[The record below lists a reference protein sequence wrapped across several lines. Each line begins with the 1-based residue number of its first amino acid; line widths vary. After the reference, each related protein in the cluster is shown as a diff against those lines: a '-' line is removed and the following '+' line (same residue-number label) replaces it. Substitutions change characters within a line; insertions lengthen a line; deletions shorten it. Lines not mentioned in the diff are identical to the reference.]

1 MARKNFKHS
10 KGFTLIEIMIALG
23 LVSGLMLAV
32 QQMISTGQKG
42 AKKISQ
48 DIEQASL
55 SNTIIDTM
63 RAKNSCEY
71 VLGGV
76 NLAVAAA
83 AVNANA
89 GASLVRPITKV
100 IMNGAVPS
108 YIEIARVSATAG
120 VAADPKYGAGS
131 NGAIYINSIKLW
143 KYVAGAPTTPGDAYL
158 NVSFTRVDNGRQMS
172 RDVHLTIYDKNN
184 NGTFDEGTDVCYS
197 SQDFY
202 VDASCRAL
210 GGTTDLLDNSL
221 CKGLHLFEV
230 SGTSDALTLN
240 GNLVVQADPA
250 DPATA
255 PGKITA
261 ADDITTA
268 KNFVGNMLHL
278 NTGNLLEMVAGTS
291 TGAGPNIK
299 LDSGAG
305 AGVNAAATTFNKQD
319 GTAGTAV
326 TINGTSTLNGNTTIT
341 GVTNVTGATTING
354 TTKINGDTTITG
366 VAKVEA
372 ISPVININAA
382 TTTFNQ
388 QSGALSGANVVVNGN
403 LTVPSGAA
411 VPGFMILNRTAE
423 EIGSAETNVT
433 RVVNKDWVYKL
444 LTANLANN
452 LSPSQK
458 DAIVQYVLQQSALAG
473 WLTLKNNINGSI
485 RLLSSGAQTCGAGES
500 VVGITWVP
508 STSTATAQFSDLS
521 YKCAAPAVNNCSA
534 SGVCSTVYTN
544 SSYCLVGGANCISNV
559 KYDVW
564 GVCYWSTSIGGLYA
578 GSDPTHGNMAIC
590 PANYFA
596 VGTGWN
602 GSFAVPYCCPSA
614 NR

>member
-1 MARKNFKHS
+1 MRRIMARKNFKHS

-76 NLAVAAA
+76 SLATAAA
-83 AVNANA
+83 A
-89 GASLVRPITKV
+89 GAAKDGAPLVRPITKV
-100 IMNGAVPS
+100 IMNGTTPS
-108 YIEIARVSATAG
+108 YIEIAKVSTTTG
-120 VAADPKYGAGS
+120 VAADPKYGTGS
-131 NGAIYINSIKLW
+131 NGAIYIDGIKLW
-143 KYVAGAPTTPGDAYL
+143 KYVAGSTTTPGDAYL
-158 NVSFTRVDNGRQMS
+158 NVSFTRVDNGKQMS
-172 RDVHLTIYDKNN
+172 RDIHLTLYDKNN
-184 NGTFDEGTDVCYS
+184 NGTFDEGIDICYS

-202 VDASCRAL
+202 VDAACGSL
-210 GGTTDLLDNSL
+210 GGTVEDLQNKSL

-250 DPATA
+250 SPATA

-261 ADDITTA
+261 ANDITTA
-268 KNFVGNMLHL
+268 TNFVGNMLHL
-278 NTGNLLEMVAGTS
+278 NTGNLLEMVAGTG

-305 AGVNAAATTFNKQD
+305 ASINSASTFFNKQD

-326 TINGTSTLNGNTTIT
+326 TINGTSTLNGDTTIT
-341 GVTNVTGATTING
+341 GVTKVTGATTILG
-354 TTKINGDTTITG
+354 TTAITGDTTIRGT
-366 VAKVEA
+366 AKVDLVAPA
-372 ISPVININAA
+372 ISMTGA
-382 TTTFNQ
+382 TKVT
-388 QSGALSGANVVVNGN
+388 GK
-403 LTVPSGAA
+403 LTVTSDIETTG
-411 VPGFMILNRTAE
+411 GFMILNKSPSA
-423 EIGSAETNVT
+423 IGPAGQGTPDGY
-433 RVVNKDWVYKL
+433 RVVNKDWVYDL
-444 LTANLANN
+444 LTGTIANQLTA
-452 LSPSQK
+452 SQK
-458 DAIVQYVLQQSALAG
+458 DAIVGYVMAASTNTNWIALRSAII
-473 WLTLKNNINGSI
+473 NNIKLSGSPCINGQVVTS
-485 RLLSSGAQTCGAGES
+485 LTWAPSSTTADS
-500 VVGITWVP
+500 VLAYQCT
-508 STSTATAQFSDLS
+508 T
-521 YKCAAPAVNNCSA
+521 PAVNNCSA

-559 KYDVW
+559 KNDVW
-564 GVCYWSTSIGGLYA
+564 GVCNWSTNIGGLYN
-578 GSDPTHGNMAIC
+578 GSDPAHGNMAIC